1 MAEQHSITVTRA
13 LVELKTVDR
22 RIKKAR
28 EGCVLVTYK
37 SGSEDTPKNKIT
49 ESKLQQVTDLIERRK
64 ALKAAIV
71 KSNAITAVKIGDR
84 EYTVAEAIERKSSIA
99 YEKDLLRDM
108 KVQLGNVTRQVEV
121 FNEKVQTKLDGML
134 EKSFGSNQKAN
145 ADELKAFS
153 ESYLRSNRAEIVDP
167 LDLGERIEKLE
178 TKIVDF
184 EAEVDLVLSESNAT
198 TTIQV

>member
-22 RIKKAR
+22 RIKKAQ
-28 EGCVLVTYK
+28 EGCVFVTYK

-49 ESKLQQVTDLIERRK
+49 ESKLQKVTDLIERRK

-71 KSNAITAVKIGDR
+71 KSNAITTVKIGDR
-84 EYTVAEAIERKSSIA
+84 EYTVAEAIERKSSIS
-99 YEKDLLRDM
+99 YEKELLRDM

-121 FNEKVQTKLDGML
+121 FNEKVQAKLDGML
-134 EKSFGSNQKAN
+134 EKSFGSNQKAS

-184 EAEVDLVLSESNAT
+184 ESEVDLVLSESNAT